1 MVGKVH
7 NLGFNSSWC
16 PNGYAHCRDLK
27 KSLPLSSPW
36 RSDDKKTLY
45 PGTEINSLEWHLL
58 DSNLQELSKQIK
70 RQNRN
75 HQVNDVPLG
84 ALGLGRGKTSHRSVD
99 PHRHQELRNGAT
111 RNGGCKALYTGSRI
125 SPQWTCLLWHASR
138 LWTGATG
145 RNKELYP
152 RQDLNRSMQSTTRGR
167 LWAKMWCFFFLK
179 PRFIWLKF
187 IKYDLLEISST

>member
-1 MVGKVH
+1 MP
-7 NLGFNSSWC
+7 SSWQQ
-16 PNGYAHCRDLK
+16 PAGAFKTNQTS
-27 KSLPLSSPW
+27 KSESSGEWCSP
-36 RSDDKKTLY
+36 RSAWF
-45 PGTEINSLEWHLL
+45 GAG
-58 DSNLQELSKQIK
+58 
-70 RQNRN
+70 QNFTQQ
-75 HQVNDVPLG
+75 H
-84 ALGLGRGKTSHRSVD
+84 VD

-167 LWAKMWCFFFLK
+167 LWAKMWCFFLK